1 MGARRGKKEKTQ
13 KKERE
18 MGKKDNKRRT
28 NGLKDNGATDGLSE
42 SRTKRCTE

>member
-18 MGKKDNKRRT
+18 MGKKDNKRRK

-42 SRTKRCTE
+42 